1 MATTRSKK
9 YTMRAIPSKFSEKGG
24 FAAHFEADGYTV
36 DAFKE
41 ILPGVISEN
50 GLKLSD
56 GTAADLIRKFLQK
69 CVLHTAVTGE
79 NVSVES
85 LLKFALS
92 IRGWF
97 SNKDSK
103 ANKENVR
110 VGVQLL
116 DELKPTVEFSM
127 SNVNDGE
134 TLALYTVRGDG
145 EALGVV
151 ANGKDVTING
161 KYLKLLEGD
170 KVTAACG
177 AETLDLALV
186 GSEDDHVTATLP
198 RDFAANAKDGDEV
211 RFTVEGR
218 CGDPEAGTQTK
229 SIVATLRK
237 VASADPTV
245 PSGGAGGIV

>member
-9 YTMRAIPSKFSEKGG
+9 YTMRAISSKFSEKGG
-24 FAAHFEADGYTV
+24 FSAHFEGDGYTV

-50 GLKLSD
+50 GLKLSE
-56 GTAADLIRKFLQK
+56 GAAADLIRKFLLK
-69 CVLHTAVTGE
+69 CATHTALTGE

-85 LLKFALS
+85 LIKFALR

-97 SNKDSK
+97 ANKDSK
-103 ANKENVR
+103 ADKENVR

-134 TLALYTVRGDG
+134 TLTLYTVRGEG

-151 ANGKDVTING
+151 ANGKNVTVNG

-177 AETLDLALV
+177 ADVRELAIV

-198 RDFAANAKDGDEV
+198 SDFAADAKDGDEV

-218 CGDPEAGTQTK
+218 CGDPEAGAQTK

-237 VASADPTV
+237 QASADPT
-245 PSGGAGGIV
+245 SLIGGGLG